1 MLPEEILA
9 AAGGEGKG
17 MEKRAIKNRQD
28 FYGGLIFLAF
38 GLFGLTFGT
47 GYAFGSISRM
57 GPGYLPVVL
66 SAALGAIG
74 VFVSCRAVVSGDSRI
89 EPCRWRPLVFILGS
103 IMAFAVSIS
112 GGGVVLAVILVAFL
126 SAFGNRH
133 VRWAE
138 ALLMAAG
145 MAALTVLLFVKLLG
159 LPFSVWPR

>member
-1 MLPEEILA
+1 MD
-9 AAGGEGKG
+9 
-17 MEKRAIKNRQD
+17 RRVIKNRQD

-47 GYAFGSISRM
+47 GYALGSISRM

-66 SAALGAIG
+66 SAALSAVGAFLSFRAL
-74 VFVSCRAVVSGDSRI
+74 VFGESRI

-103 IMAFAVSIS
+103 ILAFAAAIS
-112 GGGVVLAVILVAFL
+112 RGGVVLAVFLVAFL

-133 VRWAE
+133 ARWAE
-138 ALLMAAG
+138 ALLMAVFMAG
-145 MAALTVLLFVKLLG
+145 LTVLLFVKLLG